1 MSTGQAI
8 LPAMHI
14 HIRPTTPNDIIAL
27 PAIERAAGERF
38 RRYPELGWLAEGEVI
53 SAEQHLEYA
62 ERGQSWLA
70 LANDRPVGFIL
81 TEAHSSSLFIVELSV
96 DLDWQGKGI
105 GRQLIACAADHARE
119 RGLASLTLTTFRN
132 VPWNAPFYA
141 RLGFEYVTELTPE
154 LRQKREEETAH
165 GLAFDSRCAM
175 RLPL

>member
-1 MSTGQAI
+1 MVDLNLTV
-8 LPAMHI
+8 
-14 HIRPTTPNDIIAL
+14 RPTRPGDVTAL

-38 RRYPELGWLAEGEVI
+38 REVPELAWLADGEVI

-62 ERGQSWLA
+62 ERGLSWLA
-70 LANDRPVGFIL
+70 LVNDRPAGFIL

-105 GRQLIACAADHARE
+105 GRQLIARAAAHARTL
-119 RGLASLTLTTFRN
+119 GLASLTLTTFRD

-141 RLGFEYVTELTPE
+141 RLGFEKMTTLTPE
-154 LRQKREEETAH
+154 LRQKREEEAAH
-165 GLAFDSRCAM
+165 GFAYETRCVM

>member
-1 MSTGQAI
+1 MSTAQAI
-8 LPAMHI
+8 LAAMHI
-14 HIRPTTPNDIIAL
+14 HIRPTTPNDVTAL

-38 RRYPELGWLAEGEVI
+38 RESPDLAWLADGEVI

-62 ERGQSWLA
+62 ERGLSWLA
-70 LANDRPVGFIL
+70 LANDQSVGFIL
-81 TEAHSSSLFIVELSV
+81 AEAHPSSLFIVELSV

-105 GRQLIACAADHARE
+105 GRQLIARAADHAR
-119 RGLASLTLTTFRN
+119 RLGLTSLTLTTFRD

-141 RLGFEYVTELTPE
+141 RLGFEKMTTLTPE

-165 GLAFDSRCAM
+165 GFAYETRCAM

>member
-1 MSTGQAI
+1 MVDVNITV
-8 LPAMHI
+8 
-14 HIRPTTPNDIIAL
+14 RPTRPGDVASL

-38 RRYPELGWLAEGEVI
+38 REDPCLAWLADGEVI

-62 ERGQSWLA
+62 ERGLSWLA
-70 LANDRPVGFIL
+70 LVNDCPVGFIL

-105 GRQLIACAADHARE
+105 GRQLIARAADHARTL
-119 RGLASLTLTTFRN
+119 GLASLTLTTFRD

-141 RLGFEYVTELTPE
+141 KLGFEKMTTLTPE
-154 LRQKREEETAH
+154 LRQKREEELAH
-165 GLAFDSRCAM
+165 GFEYETRCAM